1 MHISKSLLLGLG
13 LAGFIMESVVI
24 QPALAADKVSLF
36 KVITAKDEIVIGI
49 ADDELAQ
56 LDGKNAGGI
65 AKMLVAKGSMS
76 VWQYTAHKS
85 ASGDLEQAPLHRIGL
100 HRHRL
105 ASRRTLCDAAEG
117 AADRRDEKI
126 SDNSPFDGA
135 RTRGPGYALL
145 RAAGRFWGRR
155 PRFGESAMSL
165 GTILIII
172 VIIFLLGGFSGRFG
186 GYGYG
191 MGHSGMGLGGVI
203 LVVLLVLI
211 LLGKL

>member
-1 MHISKSLLLGLG
+1 MHISKNLLLGLG

-100 HRHRL
+100 IATDSLRVEPY
-105 ASRRTLCDAAEG
+105 ATLLKVLPI
-117 AADRRDEKI
+117 DETK
-126 SDNSPFDGA
+126 
-135 RTRGPGYALL
+135 
-145 RAAGRFWGRR
+145 
-155 PRFGESAMSL
+155 
-165 GTILIII
+165 
-172 VIIFLLGGFSGRFG
+172 
-186 GYGYG
+186 
-191 MGHSGMGLGGVI
+191 
-203 LVVLLVLI
+203 
-211 LLGKL
+211 K